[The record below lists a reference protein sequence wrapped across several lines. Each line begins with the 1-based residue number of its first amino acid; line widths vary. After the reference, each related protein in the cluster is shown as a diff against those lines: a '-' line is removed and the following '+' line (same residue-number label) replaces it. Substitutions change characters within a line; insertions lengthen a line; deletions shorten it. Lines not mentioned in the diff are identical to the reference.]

1 MSTPAIASIFERFT
15 QSTVP
20 APGNRI
26 RYYLVK
32 SGTCAIVAA
41 NHAYGLS
48 LYDPNLWRNLL
59 TANNIANPFVFD
71 LDERVYPGGKLG
83 QQVVVPARTS

>member
-1 MSTPAIASIFERFT
+1 MSTPPIASIFERFT
-15 QSTVP
+15 QSVVP
-20 APGNRI
+20 APGNRV

-41 NHAYGLS
+41 NQAYNLS

-59 TANNIANPFVFD
+59 TANNIQNPFVFD
-71 LDERVYPGGKLG
+71 LDGTVYPGGELG
-83 QQVVVPARTS
+83 QKLVVPAKTT